1 MYGDGCQSYIHIYC
15 HSIENVCVLC
25 NPQMSGLII
34 LAAGIWAWNEKDAFS
49 NLNKLTLLVL
59 DPAFVLICIGS
70 IAFLIGFTGS
80 VGALRENTCLLGM
93 VSDNNLS
100 PYVKSVPISFL
111 LPQFIVLVCVLLVV
125 EICFGIMYLVLKD
138 KGWVNMHPL
147 LLSHNKYSTGHCG

>member
-1 MYGDGCQSYIHIYC
+1 MYGDGCQSHIHIFCVTQLEMLVFC
-15 HSIENVCVLC
+15 H
-25 NPQMSGLII
+25 PQMSGLII

-93 VSDNNLS
+93 VSDTICRLMQNQFIFLF
-100 PYVKSVPISFL
+100 FL
-111 LPQFIVLVCVLLVV
+111 LSSSF
-125 EICFGIMYLVLKD
+125 
-138 KGWVNMHPL
+138 
-147 LLSHNKYSTGHCG
+147 